1 MAQLSLKDLLE
12 FILEER
18 GVDLRGYKPTTL
30 QRRMQKRMFHV
41 KAGSYTQYQM
51 ILRND
56 PGEVVQLLNTVL
68 INVTDFFRDPQA
80 WEFMKVDVLPELL
93 KNHRP
98 GDSIRA
104 WSAACASGQEA
115 YSLAIL
121 LAEYFGDRLADYDVK
136 IYATDIDE
144 EALATARRGEYH
156 VDHMRRLSPELREK
170 YFNGDGDVLRVNRD
184 LRRIVIFGKSDV
196 IHDAPISRVSILL
209 CRNMLIYFDSP
220 TQLHVLKRFHY
231 ALEPNGIMF
240 LGKAESLLLHSD
252 LFTPLH
258 AKWRI
263 FKKVRSKDDHNHP
276 PISLRFADHGKSRA
290 REELMLLKEYYQS
303 ILETVAQSIVVLDH
317 DGKMNSANASTTN
330 LWGLD
335 TGPSDGAPIQESP
348 LGKRCPELVGK
359 VEEAKTQRGIVNFQ
373 TKLPVADGAER
384 VLAVRVRP
392 VFADDQSLVGT
403 IIYAED
409 VTPREH
415 LESTVAELESTSKEL
430 QSANEELETTNEELQ
445 STNEELETMNEELQS
460 TNEELET
467 TNEELQSLN
476 EELETMNEELQ
487 VRTEEMDQLNARYV
501 ETLERMPFPVML
513 LNEQMKIEFWNSL
526 AQKLFG
532 FKERPPVQLEL
543 EQLPIPE
550 AARKLFRRK
559 HQNAIEKNGTVLV
572 NAEPLGLR
580 GYERANVH
588 FTPVPQ
594 GPTRNVLVMI
604 ERGSGNS
611 KGSDSKGNNN
621 KTATKQNPNKKTA
634 VKKAVKLLKKAAKR
648 GSK

>member
-1 MAQLSLKDLLE
+1 MPQLSLKDLLQ
-12 FILEER
+12 FILDER

-41 KAGSYTQYQM
+41 KAASYAQYQT

-56 PGEVVQLLNTVL
+56 PSEVVHLLNTVL

-80 WEFMKVDVLPELL
+80 WDFMKTEVLPELL
-93 KNHRP
+93 KYHRP
-98 GDSIRA
+98 GDTIRA

-144 EALATARRGEYH
+144 EALTQAHRGEYH
-156 VDHMRRLSPELREK
+156 INQMRRLSPELREK
-170 YFNGDGDVLRVNRD
+170 YFSGDGDVRRVDRD
-184 LRRIVIFGKSDV
+184 LRRIVIFGRSDV
-196 IHDAPISRVSILL
+196 IHDAPISRVSILV

-263 FKKVRSKDDHNHP
+263 FKKVRSKEDHNHP
-276 PISLRFADHGKSRA
+276 PISLHFADYGKSRA

-303 ILETVAQSIVVLDH
+303 ILDTVGQSIVVLDQ
-317 DGKMNSANASTTN
+317 DGKVDSANPATTN
-330 LWGLD
+330 LWALD
-335 TGPSDGAPIQESP
+335 SVPADGALLQDSA
-348 LGKRCPELVGK
+348 LGKRCPELVSR
-359 VEEAKTQRGIVNFQ
+359 VDEARSHRGTVNFQ
-373 TKLPVADGAER
+373 CKLPVADDAEK

-392 VFADDQSLVGT
+392 IFADDQSLVGT
-403 IIYAED
+403 IVYAED

-430 QSANEELETTNEELQ
+430 HSANEELETTNEELQ
-445 STNEELETMNEELQS
+445 SANEELETMNEELQS

-476 EELETMNEELQ
+476 EELKTMNEELQ

-513 LNEQMKIEFWNSL
+513 LNQQMKIEFWNSL

-532 FKERPPVQLEL
+532 FKEKPPVQLEL
-543 EQLPIPE
+543 EQLPVPE
-550 AARKLFRRK
+550 TARKLFKRK

-572 NAEPLGLR
+572 NAEPLGWR

-594 GPTRNVLVMI
+594 GAHRNVLVMI
-604 ERGSGNS
+604 ERGNSSAAAAKAANQAKSNS
-611 KGSDSKGNNN
+611 KPKP
-621 KTATKQNPNKKTA
+621 ATKRKGDPKPT
-634 VKKAVKLLKKAAKR
+634 KKAAKR
-648 GSK
+648 R

>member
-1 MAQLSLKDLLE
+1 
-12 FILEER
+12 
-18 GVDLRGYKPTTL
+18 
-30 QRRMQKRMFHV
+30 V
-41 KAGSYTQYQM
+41 KAASYAQYQT

-56 PGEVVQLLNTVL
+56 PSEVVHLLNTVL

-80 WEFMKVDVLPELL
+80 WDFMKTEVLPELL
-93 KNHRP
+93 KYHRP
-98 GDSIRA
+98 GDTIRA

-144 EALATARRGEYH
+144 EALTQAHRGEYH
-156 VDHMRRLSPELREK
+156 INQMRRLSPELREK
-170 YFNGDGDVLRVNRD
+170 YFSGDGDVRRVDRD
-184 LRRIVIFGKSDV
+184 LRRIVIFGRSDV
-196 IHDAPISRVSILL
+196 IHDAPISRVSILV

-263 FKKVRSKDDHNHP
+263 FKKVRSKEDHNHP
-276 PISLRFADHGKSRA
+276 PISLHFADYGKSRA

-303 ILETVAQSIVVLDH
+303 ILDTVGQSIVVLDQ
-317 DGKMNSANASTTN
+317 DGKVDSANPATTN
-330 LWGLD
+330 LWALD
-335 TGPSDGAPIQESP
+335 SVPADGALLQDSA
-348 LGKRCPELVGK
+348 LGKRCPELVSR
-359 VEEAKTQRGIVNFQ
+359 VDEARSHRGTVNFQ
-373 TKLPVADGAER
+373 CKLPVADDAEK

-392 VFADDQSLVGT
+392 IFADDQSLVGT
-403 IIYAED
+403 IVYAED

-430 QSANEELETTNEELQ
+430 HSANEELETTNEELQ
-445 STNEELETMNEELQS
+445 SANEELETMNEELQS

-476 EELETMNEELQ
+476 EELKTMNEELQ

-513 LNEQMKIEFWNSL
+513 LNQQMKIEFWNSL

-532 FKERPPVQLEL
+532 FKEKPPVQLEL
-543 EQLPIPE
+543 EQLPVPE
-550 AARKLFRRK
+550 TARKLFKRK

-572 NAEPLGLR
+572 NAEPLGWR

-594 GPTRNVLVMI
+594 GAHRNVLVMI
-604 ERGSGNS
+604 ERGNSSAAAAKAANQAKSNS
-611 KGSDSKGNNN
+611 KPKP
-621 KTATKQNPNKKTA
+621 ATKRKGDPKPT
-634 VKKAVKLLKKAAKR
+634 KKAAKR
-648 GSK
+648 R

>member
-1 MAQLSLKDLLE
+1 
-12 FILEER
+12 
-18 GVDLRGYKPTTL
+18 
-30 QRRMQKRMFHV
+30 
-41 KAGSYTQYQM
+41 
-51 ILRND
+51 
-56 PGEVVQLLNTVL
+56 
-68 INVTDFFRDPQA
+68 
-80 WEFMKVDVLPELL
+80 
-93 KNHRP
+93 
-98 GDSIRA
+98 
-104 WSAACASGQEA
+104 
-115 YSLAIL
+115 
-121 LAEYFGDRLADYDVK
+121 
-136 IYATDIDE
+136 
-144 EALATARRGEYH
+144 
-156 VDHMRRLSPELREK
+156 
-170 YFNGDGDVLRVNRD
+170 VNRD

-263 FKKVRSKDDHNHP
+263 FKKVPSKQDHNHP
-276 PISLRFADHGKSRA
+276 PISLRFADYGRSRA

-303 ILETVAQSIVVLDH
+303 ILETVAQSIIVLDN
-317 DGKMNSANASTTN
+317 DGKINSANASSTH

-335 TGPSDGAPIQESP
+335 GDPSEGVP
-348 LGKRCPELVGK
+348 LQDSSLVRRCPELVDK
-359 VEEAKTQRGIVNFQ
+359 VEEAKTRRGTVNFQ
-373 TKLPVADGAER
+373 CKLPNADGAER
-384 VLAVRVRP
+384 ALGVRVRP
-392 VFADDQSLVGT
+392 VFAEDQSLLGT

-409 VTPREH
+409 TTPREH

-513 LNEQMKIEFWNSL
+513 LNEHMKIEFWNSL

-532 FKERPPVQLEL
+532 FKEKPPVQLEL
-543 EQLPIPE
+543 EQLPVPE
-550 AARKLFRRK
+550 AARRLFKRK
-559 HQNAIEKNGTVLV
+559 HQSAIEKNGTVVV

-580 GYERANVH
+580 GYESANVH

-594 GPTRNVLVMI
+594 GPTRNVLLMI
-604 ERGSGNS
+604 ERGTGSGNS
-611 KGSDSKGNNN
+611 KGSNNRAIAASNKNNN
-621 KTATKQNPNKKTA
+621 RQA
-634 VKKAVKLLKKAAKR
+634 VSKKAVKKKAAKR
-648 GSK
+648 GGK